1 MNHRLIALTA
11 AICVATLTACSIS
24 GPRKAIPPPQLS
36 MDKIAEGYVRQV
48 LALGELDPNY
58 VDAYYGP
65 ARWREQEKL
74 EKRSPLAIRNLNAR
88 LVKDIETAPVDPT
101 VPPEL
106 WELRKRFLRNQLG
119 AVEARARMLEGWQP
133 SFDDESLALYDISAP
148 FYGREDFKPMLDT
161 LDRLL
166 PPGDGSV
173 SDRYN
178 RYLQQ
183 FAIPADRIEP
193 VMRAAIEAARA
204 STLKF
209 FKLPEGERFELSL
222 VRDKPWSAYN
232 WYQGQYVSRI
242 EINTDQPLT
251 VARAIELA
259 SHEGYPGHHVYNVL
273 LEDQLVNGRGWKEF
287 TVYPLNSPQSFI
299 AEGTADFGVTL
310 AFPAAERV
318 ALERQLFELAGLD
331 PLEVDTY
338 DAVIQAATLAGPAT
352 LEAAR
357 RYRDGQLNADETVVW
372 LQQYALATP
381 ERARQRLKFFDQ
393 YGAYIINYSHGKTV
407 IQDYVD
413 RNAGPDEPLWSR
425 WRVLFDLLSQPR
437 TPQALLPES

>member
-1 MNHRLIALTA
+1 M
-11 AICVATLTACSIS
+11 
-24 GPRKAIPPPQLS
+24 
-36 MDKIAEGYVRQV
+36 
-48 LALGELDPNY
+48 
-58 VDAYYGP
+58 
-65 ARWREQEKL
+65 
-74 EKRSPLAIRNLNAR
+74 
-88 LVKDIETAPVDPT
+88 
-101 VPPEL
+101 
-106 WELRKRFLRNQLG
+106 
-119 AVEARARMLEGWQP
+119 
-133 SFDDESLALYDISAP
+133 
-148 FYGREDFKPMLDT
+148 
-161 LDRLL
+161 
-166 PPGDGSV
+166 
-173 SDRYN
+173 
-178 RYLQQ
+178 
-183 FAIPADRIEP
+183 
-193 VMRAAIEAARA
+193 
-204 STLKF
+204 
-209 FKLPEGERFELSL
+209 
-222 VRDKPWSAYN
+222 
-232 WYQGQYVSRI
+232 
-242 EINTDQPLT
+242 
-251 VARAIELA
+251 
-259 SHEGYPGHHVYNVL
+259 L

-357 RYRDGQLNADETVVW
+357 RYRDGQLNADETVEW

-381 ERARQRLKFFDQ
+381 DRARQRLKFFDQ